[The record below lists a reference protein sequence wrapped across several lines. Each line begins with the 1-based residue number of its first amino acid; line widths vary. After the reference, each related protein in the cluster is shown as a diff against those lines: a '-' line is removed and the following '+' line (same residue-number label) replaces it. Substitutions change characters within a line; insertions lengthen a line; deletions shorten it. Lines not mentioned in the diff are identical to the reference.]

1 MELGWILMMTLKLTR
16 ENILRIKETLSQIV
30 AANPLLSAVIF
41 MVIVV
46 VILALILKHKNP
58 A

>member
-1 MELGWILMMTLKLTR
+1 MEPGWIVMMTLKLTR
-16 ENILRIKETLSQIV
+16 ENILRIEETLSQIV

-41 MVIVV
+41 MVIVAV
-46 VILALILKHKNP
+46 VLALILKHKNP